1 MMNLGQEP
9 PENQPDALEPNV
21 VDSERRNEDPPRQD
35 STVWDRVFALLFLA
49 IAGVAL
55 VFSGRAVSSHGV
67 LSVLAYPAPTPEL
80 AWSQVV
86 DYLPVFRKP
95 FPNPPTPQV
104 EIFRTALGMD
114 LLQEAVFDTFVPLSE
129 KLAGVS
135 KEQGKE
141 VYVSLLIDKK
151 SHMLNVLANG
161 HVVKRYLVS
170 FGLNYRAGPKRRRD
184 DLQTP
189 SGTYYI
195 LNKIEQD
202 ARGARLVLSYP
213 NLIDLAEAVKAGVLT
228 QKRFGELKEASEKK
242 RYVPPPEMGQVSI
255 IAGENP
261 LRVVKDRLV
270 FDNVSDGSVSM
281 NRQDFGELFSLLPVG
296 TRVTIQD

>member
-9 PENQPDALEPNV
+9 SENQPDTLETTV
-21 VDSERRNEDPPRQD
+21 TSFERRSHEPPRQD
-35 STVWDRVFALLFLA
+35 SSVWDRVFALLFLA
-49 IAGVAL
+49 IAGMAL
-55 VFSGRAVSSHGV
+55 VFSGRAVSLHGV

-95 FPNPPTPQV
+95 FPDPPTPQV

-129 KLAGVS
+129 KLTDLR
-135 KEQGKE
+135 KENGEE
-141 VYVSLLIDKK
+141 VYISVLIDKK
-151 SHMLNVLANG
+151 SHLLNVLANG

-170 FGLNYRAGPKRRRD
+170 FGLNYRAGPKRHRD

-228 QKRFGELKEASEKK
+228 RQRFVELKEASEKK
-242 RYVPPPEMGQVSI
+242 CYVPPPEMGQVAI

-261 LRVVKDRLV
+261 FRVVGDRLV